1 MYYNSSGGVKSMGAP
16 VTLRLD
22 PETRRKI
29 AQIAERRKISKSE
42 VIRLALNSW
51 TELNAA
57 NCSPYDAM
65 AGLIGVVHGGNPKR
79 SENAG
84 RKFRKMLEEKRARP

>member
-1 MYYNSSGGVKSMGAP
+1 MKAL

-22 PETRRKI
+22 IKTRR
-29 AQIAERRKISKSE
+29 QIARIADRRKISKSE

-51 TELNAA
+51 PEFQETEKT
-57 NCSPYDAM
+57 PYELM
-65 AGLIGVVHGGNPKR
+65 ADLIGSVNGGDPRR

-84 RKFRKMLEEKRARP
+84 RKFKEYLKQKRRRF